1 MRPPTFLDSIS
12 CGSYNRRPFRLAKK
26 TAPGEFLQV
35 QPGRH
40 GAARRFLRPGISP
53 AL

>member
-12 CGSYNRRPFRLAKK
+12 CGSYNRRLFRLAKK
-26 TAPGEFLQV
+26 AAPGEVLQV
-35 QPGRH
+35 QPGRR
-40 GAARRFLRPGISP
+40 GAALRFLRPGISP